1 MFGESESGLLSWVR
15 RVFLRGQSKKKALP
29 SEEIQRYVEER
40 LNRKQAELY
49 VKTPEEITAPVEEA
63 SQKPHNTLPNAVFT
77 VPTVAAS
84 EKQPTVREDLADDL
98 DFSVDAPLPRSEQSK
113 ADAKVRYTVL
123 PEDYQIAAKPE
134 KIASQEKRPSLTS
147 KRPIS
152 NLIPVEEKNLS
163 EATIVI
169 NRRLNEIRSRE
180 LDESFQQMLFRE
192 IDSRGMTDVE
202 CYQRA
207 HMDRKTF
214 SKIRGNVHYRPKK
227 ETAVSLAFALK
238 MTVSEAQELLKKAG
252 YAFSDSNVFDVVVM
266 YYFERRQ
273 YNLFEINETLYYYD
287 QPLLGAW

>member
-1 MFGESESGLLSWVR
+1 M
-15 RVFLRGQSKKKALP
+15 
-29 SEEIQRYVEER
+29 
-40 LNRKQAELY
+40 
-49 VKTPEEITAPVEEA
+49 
-63 SQKPHNTLPNAVFT
+63 FT